1 MNHQGQGKLQIKQC
15 WCRVTWEHCLKH
27 NLYPVCFLS
36 PKSMEVRIKDLDITE
51 GIGSAPSIEG
61 CLSLFCTLWIWA
73 SVPGLEVHPP
83 RQRKRA
89 QNAYTSVK
97 RKDFPIPHMNHH
109 DSGASLNVWWTE
121 KQLALFLFC
130 SNEILKEERIKSK
143 TLDFGKTVGVML
155 LLNLMFGKY
164 VPTTKPTT
172 GQRKHS
178 ALFPKMVK
186 QKQYRMSF
194 ISEPGCCGLATS
206 DWSWKW
212 NTGFLPYWLKYI
224 WTLKH
229 GAAAAS
235 LQSPLPQM
243 NKKKKRLWTMALESP
258 LGVQSYNSI
267 NHKP

>member
-1 MNHQGQGKLQIKQC
+1 MPTPLSKGKIF
-15 WCRVTWEHCLKH
+15 
-27 NLYPVCFLS
+27 LYH
-36 PKSMEVRIKDLDITE
+36 IWIT
-51 GIGSAPSIEG
+51 
-61 CLSLFCTLWIWA
+61 
-73 SVPGLEVHPP
+73 
-83 RQRKRA
+83 
-89 QNAYTSVK
+89 
-97 RKDFPIPHMNHH
+97 M
-109 DSGASLNVWWTE
+109 SGASLNVWWTE

-206 DWSWKW
+206 DWSWNW
-212 NTGFLPYWLKYI
+212 NTGFLPYWLRYI

-243 NKKKKRLWTMALESP
+243 NKKKKLLWTMALESP